1 MAETKGTPAGTSG
14 MSAMD
19 NLALANNSEDIGFVD
34 PIIGR
39 TAQRDVAGYFGF
51 PLIRKGEIVTK
62 ATAEKALNLGR
73 LFELI
78 AATDII

>member
-1 MAETKGTPAGTSG
+1 

-19 NLALANNSEDIGFVD
+19 NLALSNSTEDIGFVD

-39 TAQRDVAGYFGF
+39 IAQRDVAGYFGF
-51 PLIRKGEIVTK
+51 SLIRKGEVVTK
-62 ATAEKALNLGR
+62 TVAEKAQNLGR

-78 AATDII
+78 AATDTV